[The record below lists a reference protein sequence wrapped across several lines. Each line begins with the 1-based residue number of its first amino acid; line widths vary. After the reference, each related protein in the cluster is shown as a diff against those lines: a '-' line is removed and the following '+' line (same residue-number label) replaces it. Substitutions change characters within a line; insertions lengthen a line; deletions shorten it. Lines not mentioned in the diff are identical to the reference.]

1 MARKID
7 ITNPE
12 TGALEQR
19 IERAEDL
26 VGDMLKDE
34 EPFHRKNYNG
44 ILKRNEI
51 IEMAKH
57 AGRGRWRSR
66 FSNDRNLLTWLLM
79 QNDEISAAWAYH
91 NATKHSLQSIRANR
105 HYLDWENQPL
115 PFKIYRNIEPM
126 RLPEQLSSSG
136 VPALSALSAS
146 TSDEGGSLLTRQSLA
161 EILFLS
167 AGITRRR
174 TYAGGEMLFRAAA
187 CTGALYHIDLYIV
200 GALEDLAAGV
210 YQFSPQDFAL
220 RKLRDGDF
228 RSVLIQASGEEPS
241 IATTPCVIVCAST
254 FWRNAWKYQSRAYRH
269 CFWDTGTIIANLLAA
284 ASAREI
290 PANVVAGFVDTAV
303 SRLLGLDGA
312 REAPIALVAL
322 GNTAHPVAEAAVFV
336 EPLHI
341 ETEPLSP
348 TEVDYPAMRRMHEAS
363 ALESAAEVKAWR
375 DRRTPVRVQNT
386 NRDRQQIGRTVAL
399 HPLDAAA
406 LPNDSIEDVI
416 VRRGSTRE
424 FAREPITFEQLST
437 VLERATGALPTDF
450 VTESEASLND
460 IYVIVHAVS
469 GLPPGA
475 YFFQRAQRVLELL
488 KDGDFR
494 REAGHLGLGQ
504 EIPED
509 CSVNIYFLA
518 DLDRALARFG
528 NRGYRAAQL
537 EAGII
542 GGKIYLAA
550 YAQRLGAS
558 GLTFFDD
565 DVTEFFSPHAAGKS
579 VMFLV
584 ALGKS
589 AKKRI
594 G

>member
-1 MARKID
+1 MK
-7 ITNPE
+7 
-12 TGALEQR
+12 
-19 IERAEDL
+19 
-26 VGDMLKDE
+26 
-34 EPFHRKNYNG
+34 
-44 ILKRNEI
+44 
-51 IEMAKH
+51 
-57 AGRGRWRSR
+57 
-66 FSNDRNLLTWLLM
+66 
-79 QNDEISAAWAYH
+79 NDELNAAWAYH
-91 NATKHSLQSIRANR
+91 NGTKHSLRSVREGR
-105 HYLDWENQPL
+105 HFLDWENQPL
-115 PFKIYRNIEPM
+115 AFKIYRHLDPI
-126 RLPEQLSSSG
+126 RLPEDLSSSG
-136 VPALSALSAS
+136 VPALHTLSTRALPE
-146 TSDEGGSLLTRQSLA
+146 SDAALTRQSLA

-174 TYAGGEMLFRAAA
+174 TYPGGEMLFRAAA

-200 GALEDLAAGV
+200 GVLEDLAAGV

-228 RSVLIQASGEEPS
+228 RSVLIQGSGEEPS
-241 IATTPCVIVCAST
+241 IAKAQCVIVCAST

-269 CFWDTGTIIANLLAA
+269 CFWDTGTIIANLLGAA
-284 ASAREI
+284 AAREI
-290 PANVVAGFVDTAV
+290 PAKVVAGFVDAAV
-303 SRLLGLDGA
+303 SRLVALDA
-312 REAPIALVAL
+312 DREAAIALVAL
-322 GNTAHPVAEAAVFV
+322 GNAPHPATAAAVPV
-336 EPLHI
+336 KPLHI
-341 ETEPLSP
+341 ETEPLSKK
-348 TEVDYPAMRRMHEAS
+348 EVDYPAIRAMHEGS
-363 ALESAAEVKAWR
+363 TLESAAEVKAWR
-375 DRRTPVRVQNT
+375 D
-386 NRDRQQIGRTVAL
+386 GRTSAQVKKTSAERQELGPSFAL

-424 FAREPITFEQLST
+424 FAGEPITFEQLST
-437 VLERATGALPTDF
+437 VLERASGALSTDF
-450 VTESEASLND
+450 LTASEPSLND
-460 IYVIVHAVS
+460 IYLIINAVT
-469 GLPPGA
+469 GLPSGA
-475 YFFQRAQRVLELL
+475 YFFQRHQRALESL
-488 KDGDFR
+488 KQGDFR
-494 REAGHLGLGQ
+494 RQAGYLGLDQ
-504 EIPED
+504 DIPAD

-537 EAGII
+537 EAGIM